1 MSKIDV
7 TQKADIRAVMGASG
21 TGKSHYIKAEL
32 AKASRALVW
41 DMEDEYETIPAV
53 SLAQLP
59 AALHR
64 AGKGAVKLRFVPSA
78 DAAQRQLEFNIFCR
92 TAMAVGNLLILAEE
106 LRFVTQ
112 PSKAPAG
119 WAGVVLRGRKR
130 GIRVIGAS
138 QRPASIDKDFLS
150 NATMIRCGALGYQE
164 DRKAVAGVMGIDP
177 VMIEKLEGYQ
187 AILWTRTPRSVKRV

>member
-59 AALHR
+59 SALHR
-64 AGKGAVKLRFVPSA
+64 AGKGAVKLRFVPAA
-78 DAAQRQLEFNIFCR
+78 DADQRQIEFNIFCR
-92 TAMAVGNLLILAEE
+92 TAMAIGNLLILAEE